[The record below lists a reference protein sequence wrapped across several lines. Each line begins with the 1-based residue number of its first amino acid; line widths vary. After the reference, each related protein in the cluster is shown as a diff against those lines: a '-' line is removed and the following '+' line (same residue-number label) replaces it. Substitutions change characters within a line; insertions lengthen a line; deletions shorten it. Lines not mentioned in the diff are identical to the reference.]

1 MTVATAVTLTP
12 PTRVAKLTLGALG
25 LAALQDIGIYAA
37 REVTVKAADQAL
49 VMRHI
54 NNMLDEWNADGAN
67 IWRQYRAELPWPG
80 LGAQLTIDGDLVAD
94 ITDMA
99 ERVGS
104 YDRMMQR
111 WETFDFDRI
120 PVKSTT
126 GSPSVFA
133 VYPRE
138 DALGVSVWPVPPLD
152 TIFYCTFVRSGLQPH
167 QPDRH
172 YRRATP
178 VAVHGDPRARRAA
191 VRAVSGRGPA
201 VERRSTPNGADAVC
215 SNARRRPA
223 AELFHGRVVRW
234 PIRRRNP

>member
-1 MTVATAVTLTP
+1 MTVATAVTLAP
-12 PTRVAKLTLGALG
+12 PTRVPKLNLGALG
-25 LAALQDIGIYAA
+25 LAALQDIGVYAA

-49 VMRHI
+49 VTRHI
-54 NNMLDEWNADGAN
+54 NNMLDEWSADGAN

-80 LGAQLTIDGDLVAD
+80 LSAQLTIDGDLVAD

-104 YDRMMQR
+104 YDRLMQR

-138 DALGVSVWPVPPLD
+138 DALGVSVWPVPPLN
-152 TIFYCTFVRSGLQPH
+152 TIFYCTFVRQVSNLVNLTDTIDVPRQWQSTVIHGLAARLCAPFQVADQPSN
-167 QPDRH
+167 
-172 YRRATP
+172 
-178 VAVHGDPRARRAA
+178 VALRQTAQTLYAQMRAA
-191 VRAVSGRGPA
+191 DRPPSYFMGAWSDGR
-201 VERRSTPNGADAVC
+201 
-215 SNARRRPA
+215 
-223 AELFHGRVVRW
+223 
-234 PIRRRNP
+234 